1 MVWVK
6 SVKGCICCKL
16 LLLRLL
22 LLPWLLLLAILL
34 PLYGTAPAS
43 FSKLSLLNK
52 LVGSKA
58 FNKSNCCEVCH
69 FSKEK
74 RLPFPSSSHVS
85 VQPFELVH
93 CDLWGPFSTC
103 TVEGFR
109 YFLTIVN
116 DFSHCT
122 WVYLLKNKS
131 DTQFFIPNFVNMV
144 HNQFHASVK
153 TIRSDNGT

>member
-6 SVKGCICCKL
+6 SVKGCIWCKL

-22 LLPWLLLLAILL
+22 LLPWLLLLAIPL
-34 PLYGTAPAS
+34 PLWHSRLGHPS
-43 FSKLSLLNK
+43 FSNLSLLNK
-52 LVGSKA
+52 IVSSEA
-58 FNKSNCCEVCH
+58 FNNLDCCEVCH
-69 FSKEK
+69 LSKQK

-85 VQPFELVH
+85 VQPFKLVH

-109 YFLTIVN
+109 YFLTIVD

-131 DTQFFIPNFVNMV
+131 DT
-144 HNQFHASVK
+144 
-153 TIRSDNGT
+153 